1 MTFYRP
7 HRKDLL
13 HQVPSSGQW
22 TVGVLVLRFHSQ
34 TVEPGQRRGGQ
45 ASHGSSRT
53 GEWLIRPYCQS
64 LNLNVDFTRSET
76 SLCVRSLAWPGAL
89 MVNSW
94 LRCVKTV
101 KSASMTPVSPLHH
114 CRYETGLF
122 TLIYNINSDNKKIPE
137 LSLKKKQKHIL
148 AFSLLKESNWLFYL
162 PGGSRSRG
170 PPRSSCGVGVWGEVP
185 AGVRVWQVRIF
196 VTWLLPSIHII
207 PLAGYTLKP
216 CNVKQ
221 FLI

>member
-7 HRKDLL
+7 HGKDLL
-13 HQVPSSGQW
+13 HQVPSSGQR

-53 GEWLIRPYCQS
+53 GDRLIRPYCQS
-64 LNLNVDFTRSET
+64 LNLNVDFNRSEA

-89 MVNSW
+89 MGNSW

-101 KSASMTPVSPLHH
+101 KSASMTPVSLLHH

-122 TLIYNINSDNKKIPE
+122 HLIYNINSDNKKFLE
-137 LSLKKKQKHIL
+137 LNFFFKKHIS
-148 AFSLLKESNWLFYL
+148 AFSLLIESNWLFYL

-196 VTWLLPSIHII
+196 VTRLLPSIHIF
-207 PLAGYTLKP
+207 PLAGHTLKP

>member
-1 MTFYRP
+1 MFYRP

-45 ASHGSSRT
+45 ASQGTSRT
-53 GEWLIRPYCQS
+53 GDRLVRPYCQS
-64 LNLNVDFTRSET
+64 LNLNVDFNRSET
-76 SLCVRSLAWPGAL
+76 SLCVRSLAWHGAL

-94 LRCVKTV
+94 LRCVKMV

-122 TLIYNINSDNKKIPE
+122 NLTYTINSHNKKFLEQTNIYWHFHY
-137 LSLKKKQKHIL
+137 LKNQTGCFL
-148 AFSLLKESNWLFYL
+148 L

-170 PPRSSCGVGVWGEVP
+170 PPRSSCGVGV
-185 AGVRVWQVRIF
+185 
-196 VTWLLPSIHII
+196 
-207 PLAGYTLKP
+207 
-216 CNVKQ
+216 
-221 FLI
+221 